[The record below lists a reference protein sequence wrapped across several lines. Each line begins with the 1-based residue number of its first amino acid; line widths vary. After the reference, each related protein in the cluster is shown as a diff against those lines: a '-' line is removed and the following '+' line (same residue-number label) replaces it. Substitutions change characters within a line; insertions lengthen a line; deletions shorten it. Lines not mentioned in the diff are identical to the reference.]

1 MSSAIAATFVASV
14 IRASELPP
22 SAAEIA
28 FLGRSNVGKSSLLN
42 ALVGQKLAFVSSSP
56 GRTQVLACF
65 ALQPRGT
72 LVDCPGYG
80 YAKVSKQ
87 LRSTWPAMIDDYLR
101 TRESLRKALLLID
114 GEVGPTASDLHML
127 DWLREND
134 IPHAVVA
141 TKRDKVRPAQRV
153 KRAREIAT
161 KCQLDP
167 GEVTHV
173 SIDDARSL
181 AVLRD
186 LVRAWLD

>member
-1 MSSAIAATFVASV
+1 MSSALSATFVAAV
-14 IRASELPP
+14 VRADELPP

-65 ALQPRGT
+65 ALVPHGT

-87 LRSTWPAMIDDYLR
+87 QRRDWPAMIEDYLR
-101 TRESLRKALLLID
+101 SREALRKALLLVD
-114 GEVGPTASDLHML
+114 GEVGPTASDLYML

-134 IPHAVVA
+134 VPHAVVA
-141 TKRDKVRPAQRV
+141 TKRDKVRPSQRAN
-153 KRAREIAT
+153 RAKEIAA
-161 KCQLDP
+161 KCELEVGD
-167 GEVTHV
+167 VTHV
-173 SIDDARSL
+173 SLDDARGL
-181 AVLRD
+181 AGLRD
-186 LVRAWLD
+186 LVRSWLA